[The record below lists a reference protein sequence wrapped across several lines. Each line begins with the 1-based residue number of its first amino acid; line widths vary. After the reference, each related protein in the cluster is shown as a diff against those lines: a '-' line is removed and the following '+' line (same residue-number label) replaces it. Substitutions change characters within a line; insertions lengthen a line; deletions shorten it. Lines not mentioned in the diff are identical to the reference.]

1 MNNNFLL
8 KLVSDE
14 ISETLF
20 FATGCKVL
28 KTKPAGVINL
38 IVDTVTVIMVAHN
51 NILVNGKKFKNCL
64 SARHYIQTITN

>member
-20 FATGCKVL
+20 FSTGCKVL
-28 KTKPAGVINL
+28 KSKPAGQINL
-38 IVDTVTVIMVAHN
+38 TVDGVTVVMVAHN

-64 SARHYIQTITN
+64 TARQHIQTITN